1 MKMSIKSRLMILV
14 MIPILVIVA
23 LAIGKILFDIQEK
36 ENLLVTKNRIFEVE
50 SLANVIHLLQV
61 ERGMSVGF
69 VASQG
74 KKNKDKLVQIR
85 HDVDLEIKK
94 AQEVYETTQ
103 GDRSIFLAL
112 NELSQKRNQVDSLS
126 LTPPDTVSYFTRT
139 IVSLVDSS
147 IKIPSIISDQE
158 SRNLVQAYTHLSS
171 AKEQLGEIRANLN
184 SAFSKNTFLGD
195 TYFKFAG
202 SIGAYTVNLQKFNT
216 LSSIELKKFMDTT
229 YSGNEV
235 SNTMKMIDIARIKGV
250 SGDFNIDSNLWFTNV
265 TSSIEKLRLVE
276 LELYRE
282 LNIKID
288 TRIKEKETSI
298 TGLILGLLIVIIGF
312 IIFILFFIKKSISEP
327 LEIFKSTLLNIT
339 ITKDLTLRTDNN
351 IPKELAQMSIGI
363 NELLQT
369 LHDLIETS
377 KRSSNENSS
386 ISHELS
392 STAMGV
398 GKNVET
404 SVLVIEDATR
414 RANEINNEIVKAI
427 QDAQESK
434 QEVIRANENLESARN
449 EIVILSAKVQ
459 NTAELETELSH
470 RMDMLS
476 QEANDVKNILS
487 LISDIADQTN
497 LLALN
502 AAIEAARAGE
512 HGRGFAV
519 VADEVRKLAER
530 TQKSLTEIN
539 ATINI
544 IVQAIVDVSKQ
555 MSDNADEVQKLS
567 HNAFDVESKINE
579 SVSIVN
585 KAVAATDRTVVD
597 FELTGKSI
605 EYIVTQVSQINEISS
620 RNARSVEE
628 ITAATQHLNTMTE
641 SLHEKLEIFK
651 T

>member
-1 MKMSIKSRLMILV
+1 MKMSIKTRLILLV
-14 MIPILVIVA
+14 SIPIILILA

-36 ENLLVTKNRIFEVE
+36 ENLLVTKNRILEAE

-61 ERGMSVGF
+61 ERGMSVGY

-74 KKNKDKLVQIR
+74 KKNNDSLPKIR
-85 HDVDLEIKK
+85 HDVNTEIKK
-94 AQEVYETTQ
+94 AKEVYTATHGENT
-103 GDRSIFLAL
+103 IFDVL
-112 NELSQKRNQVDSLS
+112 NELDQKRNQVDTLA
-126 LTPPDTVSYFTRT
+126 LTPPDTASYFTKT
-139 IVSLVDSS
+139 IVALVDSS

-171 AKEQLGEIRANLN
+171 TKEQLGQIRANLN
-184 SAFSKNTFLGD
+184 GAFSKNAFLGD

-202 SIGAYTVNLQKFNT
+202 SVGAYNVNLNKFKS
-216 LSSIELKKFMDTT
+216 LSPIELKKYTDAT
-229 YSGNEV
+229 YSGNEIE
-235 SNTMKMIDIARIKGV
+235 NTLKMIETAKSKGA
-250 SGDFNIDSNLWFTNV
+250 SGEFNIDPNFWFVNV
-265 TSSIEKLRLVE
+265 TASIEKLRMVE
-276 LELYRE
+276 LELYHE
-282 LNIKID
+282 LNLKID
-288 TRIKEKETSI
+288 DRIKEKQESI
-298 TGLILGLLIVIIGF
+298 IGLVVSLFIVIVGF
-312 IIFILFFIKKSISEP
+312 MLFILYFSKKSISEP
-327 LEIFKSTLLNIT
+327 LEKFKTTLLNIT

-351 IPKELAQMSIGI
+351 LPRELAQMSIGI

-377 KRSSNENSS
+377 KLSSNENAS

-392 STAMGV
+392 TTAIGV

-404 SVLVIEDATR
+404 SVSVINDATQ
-414 RANEINNEIVKAI
+414 RANEINHEIIKAI
-427 QDAQESK
+427 QNAQENK

-476 QEANDVKNILS
+476 NEANDVKNILS

-567 HNAFDVESKINE
+567 GSAFNVENKINE

-585 KAVAATDRTVVD
+585 KAVEATDRTVVD

-641 SLHEKLEIFK
+641 TLHEKLEIFK

>member
-1 MKMSIKSRLMILV
+1 MKMSIKTRLVLLV
-14 MIPILVIVA
+14 SIPIVLILA

-36 ENLLVTKNRIFEVE
+36 ENLLVTKNRIQEAE
-50 SLANVIHLLQV
+50 SLANVIHLLQL
-61 ERGMSVGF
+61 ERGLSIGF
-69 VASQG
+69 VESKG
-74 KKNKDKLVQIR
+74 VKNKEKLRKIR
-85 HDVDLEIKK
+85 NGVDAEIKK
-94 AQEVYETTQ
+94 AKEIYAITK
-103 GDRSIFLAL
+103 GDSSIFSAL
-112 NELSQKRNQVDSLS
+112 TELKNKRHQIDTFTI
-126 LTPPDTVSYFTRT
+126 TPPDIGIYFTKN
-139 IVSLVDSS
+139 IIAFIDFSV
-147 IKIPSIISDQE
+147 KIPANISDQE
-158 SRNLVQAYTHLSS
+158 SRNLVQVYTHLSS
-171 AKEQLGEIRANLN
+171 TKEQLAQIRANLN
-184 SAFSKNTFLGD
+184 SAFSKNVFSGD

-202 SIGAYTVNLQKFNT
+202 CVSSYTVNLRKFNT
-216 LSSIELKKFMDTT
+216 LSPIKLRNFTETSYTG
-229 YSGNEV
+229 SEV
-235 SNTMKMIDIARIKGV
+235 NNTMKMIEIAKSKGASGEFDI
-250 SGDFNIDSNLWFTNV
+250 DPNFWFVNV
-265 TSSIEKLRLVE
+265 TASIEKLRLIE
-276 LELYRE
+276 LELYHE
-282 LNIKID
+282 LNLKID
-288 TRIKEKETSI
+288 DRIKEKQES
-298 TGLILGLLIVIIGF
+298 IIGLVVSLF
-312 IIFILFFIKKSISEP
+312 VVIVSFILFILYFSKKSISEP
-327 LEIFKSTLLNIT
+327 LEKFKTTLLNIT

-351 IPKELAQMSIGI
+351 LPRELAQMSIGI

-377 KRSSNENSS
+377 KLSSNENAS

-392 STAMGV
+392 TTAIGV

-404 SVLVIEDATR
+404 SVSVINDATQ
-414 RANEINNEIVKAI
+414 RANEINNEIIKAI
-427 QDAQESK
+427 QNAQENK

-476 QEANDVKNILS
+476 NEANDVKNILS

-567 HNAFDVESKINE
+567 GSAFNVENKINE

-585 KAVAATDRTVVD
+585 KAVEATDRTVVD

-641 SLHEKLEIFK
+641 TLHEKLEIFK